1 MISQYKIRR
10 IVSKYKRGKAQTPNQ
25 VSKVLLVVVVLVVIV
40 AIAVVTRADP
50 RAE

>member
-1 MISQYKIRR
+1 MRR
-10 IVSKYKRGKAQTPNQ
+10 IVSKYKRGKAQTLNQ
-25 VSKVLLVVVVLVVIV
+25 VSEVLLVV